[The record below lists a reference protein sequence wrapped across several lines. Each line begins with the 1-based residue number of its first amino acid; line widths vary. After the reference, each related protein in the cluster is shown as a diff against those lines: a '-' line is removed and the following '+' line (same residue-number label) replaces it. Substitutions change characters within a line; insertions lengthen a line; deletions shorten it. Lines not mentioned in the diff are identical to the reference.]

1 MRNLSLFI
9 VLSLLIAA
17 AAAQS
22 ASPTPP
28 PSSTPTPADRP
39 TLNRPGAN
47 TGLGSATPTPAPPSS
62 PAAQPTQAES
72 NAAPPKPSYPDLL
85 PRFDYDSHAALEM
98 RETDVQKRDKVRLI
112 ELNYAG
118 AGGDRV
124 PAYLV
129 IPPGGGSFPAIIWGH
144 WLMKG
149 SPLANKDEFLEEAVA
164 LAQSGG

>member
-39 TLNRPGAN
+39 TLNRPGSS
-47 TGLGSATPTPAPPSS
+47 TTPPPAATPAPTSS

-72 NAAPPKPSYPDLL
+72 NAEPPKPSYPDLL
-85 PRFDYDSHAALEM
+85 PRFDYDSHAALEI

-118 AGGDRV
+118 ASGDRV